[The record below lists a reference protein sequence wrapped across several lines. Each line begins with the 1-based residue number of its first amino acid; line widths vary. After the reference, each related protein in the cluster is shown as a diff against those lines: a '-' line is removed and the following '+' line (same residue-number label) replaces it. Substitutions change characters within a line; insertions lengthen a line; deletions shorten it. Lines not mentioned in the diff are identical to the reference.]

1 MLIIFANYAPPP
13 PSSPQTVGQEL
24 LAAPLVPPQLSV
36 KDFYMT
42 GEAAVHSTKF
52 FEPSFETGKKPKPRA
67 SNSTTEWPQNVKLGQ
82 SCEPTLTFI
91 GKISEVNLFI

>member
-42 GEAAVHSTKF
+42 GE
-52 FEPSFETGKKPKPRA
+52 PSFETGKKPKPGA
-67 SNSTTEWPQNVKLGQ
+67 SNSTTQWPQNVKFGQ
-82 SCEPTLTFI
+82 SSEPTLTLI
-91 GKISEVNLFI
+91 EKNKK

>member
-42 GEAAVHSTKF
+42 GEAAVRSTNL
-52 FEPSFETGKKPKPRA
+52 FEPSFETGKKPKPGV
-67 SNSTTEWPQNVKLGQ
+67 SNSTTQWPQNVKLGQ
-82 SCEPTLTFI
+82 SSEPTLTLI
-91 GKISEVNLFI
+91 EKKNKKQ